1 MTEDPKIHA
10 FFPVLLAAVLCL
22 MFASTAAAQD
32 MLSPKLDLDSAVSR
46 ALESDPRLR
55 ATQTLST
62 IAGERIKEARTH
74 WQPIVEFD
82 QSFTRSNNPVFVFS
96 SLLEQG
102 RFTSSS
108 FSLNSLN
115 KPDALNNFR
124 TSVSVRMPI
133 FDQRQSHSQ
142 ITRRKIEQTRANL
155 QIEEVSQK
163 LKFDVITTY
172 FGAILAD
179 ELLKA
184 TDASVRSAKENSRK
198 TQDFVFVGMVA
209 ESDSLVANVE
219 LANVEQ
225 QKLEAQSAVVRTRA
239 ALNIAIGERPTTMY
253 RLVGNLQEKYFPVEE
268 GSSLL
273 RIALEQRPDYR
284 QALLALEDSHEGT
297 RSVRNEKLPRVEA
310 FGNFGY
316 SSPYVANGSTDYTAG
331 LKLSYALYDPGR
343 KSRIEQSALSEK
355 VASSD
360 KDRLGNQ
367 IALEVIT
374 AEQNYRTA
382 RAKIQVSIKS
392 VIQAEEALR
401 ILQDRYKSAISTF
414 EAVLRAEA
422 ALLRARHELL
432 KAKYEYYVSYASI
445 LLATG
450 RLTDVRA
457 FDH

>member
-1 MTEDPKIHA
+1 MTEDPKIQV
-10 FFPVLLAAVLCL
+10 FFPVLLAAVLSL
-22 MFASTAAAQD
+22 MFVSTAAAQD
-32 MLSPKLDLDSAVSR
+32 MFSPKLDLDSAISR
-46 ALESDPRLR
+46 ALENDPKLR
-55 ATQTLST
+55 ATQTQSK
-62 IAGERIKEARTH
+62 IAGERIKEERTH
-74 WQPIVEFD
+74 WQPTVEFD

-102 RFTSSS
+102 RFTASN

-115 KPDALNNFR
+115 KPDGLNNFR
-124 TSVSVRMPI
+124 TSVSARATI
-133 FDQRQSHSQ
+133 FDQRQARSQ
-142 ITRRKIEQTRANL
+142 INRLKIEQTRADL

-184 TDASVRSAKENSRK
+184 TEASVRSAKENSRK
-198 TQDFVFVGMVA
+198 TEDFVYVGMVA

-225 QKLEAQSAVVRTRA
+225 QKLEAQSGVVRTRA

-253 RLVGNLQEKYFPVEE
+253 QLTGNLQEKYFSVEGE
-268 GSSLL
+268 SDLV

-284 QALLALEDSHEGT
+284 QALLTLEDHREAT
-297 RSVRNEKLPRVEA
+297 RSLRHEKLPRVEA
-310 FGNFGY
+310 FGNYGY
-316 SSPYVANGSTDYTAG
+316 SSPYIANGSSDYTVG
-331 LKLSYALYDPGR
+331 LKLSYTLYDPRR
-343 KSRIEQSALSEK
+343 KSRIEQSALSES

-360 KDRLGNQ
+360 KDRLVNQ
-367 IALEVIT
+367 ITLEVIT
-374 AEQNYRTA
+374 AEQNYKTA

-422 ALLRARHELL
+422 ALLRAKHELL

>member
-1 MTEDPKIHA
+1 MTEDPKIHT
-10 FFPVLLAAVLCL
+10 FLPVLLAAVFCL
-22 MFASTAAAQD
+22 MFASTAVAQD
-32 MLSPKLDLDSAVSR
+32 IFSPKLDLDSAVSR

-55 ATQTLST
+55 ATQTQSK

-74 WQPIVEFD
+74 WQPTVEFD
-82 QSFTRSNNPVFVFS
+82 QSFTRSNNPAVVFS

-102 RFTSSS
+102 RFTASN

-124 TSVSVRMPI
+124 TSVSVRAPL
-133 FDQRQSHSQ
+133 FDQRQSRSQ
-142 ITRRKIEQTRANL
+142 INRRNIAQTRADL

-184 TDASVRSAKENSRK
+184 TDGAVRSAKENSRK
-198 TQDFVFVGMVA
+198 TEDFVYVGMVA

-225 QKLEAQSAVVRTRA
+225 QKLEAQSAVVKTRA

-253 RLVGNLQEKYFPVEE
+253 QLAGNLQEKYFPMEE
-268 GSSLL
+268 GSNLV

-284 QALLALEDSHEGT
+284 QALLALEDSREAT
-297 RSVRNEKLPRVEA
+297 RSLRNEKLPRVEA

-316 SSPYVANGSTDYTAG
+316 SSPHIANGSSDYTAG
-331 LKLSYALYDPGR
+331 IRMSYTLFDPGR
-343 KSRIEQSALSEK
+343 KSRIEQSVLSEN

-360 KDRLGNQ
+360 KDRLEDQ
-367 IALEVIT
+367 ITLEVIT
-374 AEQNYRTA
+374 AEQDYRTA

-414 EAVLRAEA
+414 EAVLRAET
-422 ALLRARHELL
+422 ALLRAKHELL
-432 KAKYEYYVSYASI
+432 KVKYEYYVSYASI

-450 RLTDVRA
+450 RLTDTRA